1 MQALARECKVHMI
14 LGNHDLFNKNSVEV
28 NSINI
33 FRDISNVEVVD
44 KPSEIE
50 INGKLALMVPW
61 LSDLSQCKEETYD
74 LMFGHF
80 DISSKF
86 LISSYVQEHSRDLQA
101 SADVSNEIDADNSLK
116 SSGNTL
122 EDSVGDFIDLAKMDG
137 TVFAGHIH
145 QHKEMIS
152 KGRNFIFVG
161 SPYEQ
166 NLGEIG
172 SKHGYYILDKAC
184 KYSFYEINDVPK
196 HIKIKT
202 SDVIKAGIDEYDFSP
217 AKENIVQKVYDIDVS
232 LEDDMKISQKI
243 ASFKPYEELL
253 PDYQVQVAF
262 TSNAGDKKQDKIL
275 AALKKSK
282 LDYIDSYINQL
293 DEKALEENKI
303 DKKVLKRI
311 MEKYYKTALVD

>member
-1 MQALARECKVHMI
+1 MI
-14 LGNHDLFNKNSVEV
+14 LGNHDLFNKNSVDV

-33 FRDISNVEVVD
+33 FRDINNVEVVD
-44 KPSEIE
+44 KPSEIT
-50 INGKLALMVPW
+50 INGKRALLVPW
-61 LSDLSQCKEETYD
+61 LSDLSQFKEETYD

-86 LISSYVQEHSRDLQA
+86 LISSYVQEHSQALQA
-101 SADVSNEIDADNSLK
+101 SNDVANAIEDDNALK
-116 SSGNTL
+116 SSRSNPEQFL
-122 EDSVGDFIDLAKMDG
+122 EDFIELAKKDG
-137 TVFAGHIH
+137 TIFAGHIH
-145 QHKEMIS
+145 QHKEMVS

-166 NLGEIG
+166 NLGEVG
-172 SKHGYYILDKAC
+172 SKHGYYILDKLC
-184 KYSFYEINDVPK
+184 NYSFYEIDDVPK
-196 HIKIKT
+196 H
-202 SDVIKAGIDEYDFSP
+202 VQIKASVVLDANIDNYDFNIV
-217 AKENIVQKVYDIDVS
+217 KGNIVQKVYDVDVS

-262 TSNAGDKKQDKIL
+262 TSSNDDGKQDKIL

-293 DEKALEENKI
+293 DDKALEDSKI
-303 DKKVLKRI
+303 DREMLKKI
-311 MEKYYKTALVD
+311 MERYYKTASGE